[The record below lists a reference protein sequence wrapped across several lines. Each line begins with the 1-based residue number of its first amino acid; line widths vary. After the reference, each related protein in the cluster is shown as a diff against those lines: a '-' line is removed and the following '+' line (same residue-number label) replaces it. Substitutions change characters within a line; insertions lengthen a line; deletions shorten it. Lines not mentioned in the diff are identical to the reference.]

1 MSDPIQIDESMVQ
14 IMSLLQD
21 DSPNISNLCD
31 LVYHYNKSL
40 GLTYTTIRQEI
51 GDLNVNDRMV
61 ALQNF
66 LKVIDELKSP
76 NLFIHIDESEEV

>member
-1 MSDPIQIDESMVQ
+1 MNESENSRDPIIK
-14 IMSLLQD
+14 IMELLQD
-21 DSPNISNLCD
+21 ESPDISNLCD

-51 GDLNVNDRMV
+51 GDLNTKERFV

-76 NLFIHIDESEEV
+76 NLFIQIDELG

>member
-1 MSDPIQIDESMVQ
+1 MNESANSSDPIIK
-14 IMSLLQD
+14 IMELLQD
-21 DSPNISNLCD
+21 ESPDISNLCD

-51 GDLNVNDRMV
+51 GDLNTKERFV

-76 NLFIHIDESEEV
+76 NLFIQIDELG